1 MTSHPP
7 SGRPSVPPSG
17 PPSGPLSGPST
28 TPGSAGPPPPSGP
41 PRGGSGGGAGGSGGG
56 SGGGPG
62 GGGSGG
68 GPSGTG
74 GGPAGGGAG
83 SGGGGPWWRSVPKV
97 ASITAVLVAAIALI
111 VVLTRPDGNGG
122 GSASGGGGEVFLQ
135 NAAATGPDP
144 FTPSTA
150 RAPDASPSA
159 VPLPSPTK
167 SADANATRSVSGAA
181 PGLYGGTQNVASC
194 DVEQQV
200 RFLAAEPAKNA
211 AFASVLGISAN
222 EVPGYLRSLTPLQLR
237 VDTRVTNHGYRSGAA
252 TTYQSVLQAGTAVLV
267 DDRGVPRVR
276 CACGNPLTPPVA
288 QKSPKT
294 TGAAWPGYDASQVV
308 VVAPSVTVVNV
319 FVVYDPAEGD
329 WFAREPGDTGNKD
342 KHTTAPTAPPS
353 PSVSDSGSTSPVPC
367 FTGAEPPKPQ
377 GRITPTPCPSD
388 SASTPSTPLSPVS
401 PESPLAPVS
410 PASPDSPDSPPPPDS
425 GSPPAPQSLP
435 QTEGSTTDGTTA
447 DQSAPGGSPLSG
459 DPAQPGSPG
468 APDAGAPESGAV
480 APDLQPVL

>member
-1 MTSHPP
+1 M
-7 SGRPSVPPSG
+7 
-17 PPSGPLSGPST
+17 
-28 TPGSAGPPPPSGP
+28 
-41 PRGGSGGGAGGSGGG
+41 
-56 SGGGPG
+56 
-62 GGGSGG
+62 
-68 GPSGTG
+68 
-74 GGPAGGGAG
+74 
-83 SGGGGPWWRSVPKV
+83 
-97 ASITAVLVAAIALI
+97 
-111 VVLTRPDGNGG
+111 
-122 GSASGGGGEVFLQ
+122 FLQ

-167 SADANATRSVSGAA
+167 SADASATRSVSGAA

-237 VDTRVTNHGYRSGAA
+237 VDTRVTNHGFRDGAA

-294 TGAAWPGYDASQVV
+294 TGAAWPGYQASQVV

-319 FVVYDPAEGD
+319 FVVYDPSEGD
-329 WFAREPGDTGNKD
+329 WFSREPGDTGKKD

-353 PSVSDSGSTSPVPC
+353 PSVSDSGSTSPVP
-367 FTGAEPPKPQ
+367 
-377 GRITPTPCPSD
+377 SD
-388 SASTPSTPLSPVS
+388 SASTSTPSTPLSPAS
-401 PESPLAPVS
+401 PESPVAPVS

-447 DQSAPGGSPLSG
+447 DQSAPGGSPLSE
-459 DPAQPGSPG
+459 DAPRPGSPA
-468 APDAGAPESGAV
+468 APDAWAPDGGFPDAGGV
-480 APDLQPVL
+480 APDPQPVL